1 LLTTCK
7 EDYLDFELTEEQK
20 MFQSMLRDFVNNE
33 ISPYAGEWDESE
45 EFPAETIKKM
55 AELGLCGLHLPEE
68 YGGSGD
74 DITFVLAC
82 EELARGSGGFSSIY
96 ITTVSLAIG
105 PIVMFGSEAQKRKYI
120 PRVANE
126 GATVAFA
133 LTEAM
138 AGSDVAALDMKYTK
152 DGDHYVLNGTKIFIT
167 NGAEADFLVTFAT
180 CDKSLGYKGISAFI
194 VDKGTPGFSVGK
206 LEKKMGLHPAS
217 AAELVFDN
225 CKVPAENLLGG
236 EGQGFKIALR
246 AIDSCR
252 VSIAAQSVG
261 LAQAAYDAAVAY
273 ARERKQFGVE
283 IARHQGIQFMIADM
297 AVDLDAARLLT
308 YRAAWQQQTT
318 GVVNAKEPAMAKL
331 FASEAAHRIAHR
343 AIQIH
348 GGYGYTKEFAVERIY
363 RDQRIMELFEGTSEM
378 QRWTIARQITNLK

>member
-1 LLTTCK
+1 M
-7 EDYLDFELTEEQK
+7 DFELTEEHK
-20 MFQSMLRDFVNNE
+20 MLQSVLRDFVNNE
-33 ISPYAGEWDESE
+33 VVPYAATWDETGD
-45 EFPAETIKKM
+45 FPVEALNKM
-55 AELGLCGLHLPEE
+55 VELGLFGLHLPEE

-74 DITFVLAC
+74 DLSFVIAC
-82 EELARGSGGFSSIY
+82 EELGRGSGGLSSIY

-105 PIVMFGSEAQKRKYI
+105 PIVMFGNEKQKRAYI

-138 AGSDVAALDMKYTK
+138 AGSDVAALDMKYSRE
-152 DGDHYVLNGTKIFIT
+152 GDYYVLNGTKIFIT

-180 CDKSLGYKGISAFI
+180 RDKTMGHKGISAFI
-194 VDKGTPGFSVGK
+194 VNRDTPGFSVGK

-225 CKVPAENLLGG
+225 CKVPAEDLLGE
-236 EGQGFKIALR
+236 EGQGFKIALK

-261 LAQAAYDAAVAY
+261 LAHAAYDAAVAY
-273 ARERKQFGVE
+273 AKERKQFGVE

-308 YRAAWQQQTT
+308 YRAAWQQQAT
-318 GVVNAKEPAMAKL
+318 GEVSAKEPAMAKL
-331 FASEAAHRIAHR
+331 FASEAAHRIAHK

-348 GGYGYTKEFAVERIY
+348 GGYGYTREFGVERIY

-378 QRWTIARQITNLK
+378 QRWTIARQITGLR

>member
-1 LLTTCK
+1 M
-7 EDYLDFELTEEQK
+7 DFELNEEQK
-20 MFQSMLRDFVNNE
+20 MFRSMLRDFVDNE
-33 ISPYAGEWDESE
+33 VAPYAAEWDENE
-45 EFPAETIKKM
+45 VFPAETIKKM
-55 AELGLCGLHLPEE
+55 AELGICGLHLPEE

-74 DITFVLAC
+74 DVTFVLAC
-82 EELARGSGGFSSIY
+82 EELARGSGGLSSIF
-96 ITTVSLAIG
+96 ITTVSLAIA
-105 PIVMFGSEAQKRKYI
+105 PIVMFGNPEQKAKYV

-138 AGSDVAALDMKYTK
+138 AGSDVANMDMKYTK
-152 DGDHYVLNGTKIFIT
+152 EGDYYILNGTKIFIT

-180 CDKSLGYKGISAFI
+180 SDKSLGYKGISAFI
-194 VDKGTPGFSVGK
+194 VDKDTPGFSVGK

-225 CKVPAENLLGG
+225 CKVPAANLLGE
-236 EGQGFKIALR
+236 EGKGFKVALR
-246 AIDSCR
+246 AIDACR

-273 ARERKQFGVE
+273 AKERKQFGTE
-283 IARHQGIQFMIADM
+283 IARLQGIQFMIADM

-308 YRAAWQQQTT
+308 YRASWQQQKT
-318 GVVNAKEPAMAKL
+318 GEVSAKEPAMAKL
-331 FASEAAHRIAHR
+331 FASEAAHRIAHK
-343 AIQIH
+343 AVQIH

-378 QRWTIARQITNLK
+378 QRWTIARQITGLK

>member
-1 LLTTCK
+1 
-7 EDYLDFELTEEQK
+7 
-20 MFQSMLRDFVNNE
+20 MLRDFVDNE
-33 ISPYAGEWDESE
+33 ITPYAAEWDEE
-45 EFPAETIKKM
+45 ECFPLDTIKKM

-74 DITFVLAC
+74 DLAFILAC
-82 EELARGSGGFSSIY
+82 EELARGSGGLSSIY
-96 ITTVSLAIG
+96 ITTVSLAIA
-105 PIVMFGSEAQKRKYI
+105 PIVMAGNEEQKRKYI
-120 PRVANE
+120 PQVAND

-138 AGSDVAALDMKYTK
+138 AGSDVSALEMKYAQE
-152 DGDHYVLNGTKIFIT
+152 GDYYILNGTKIFIT

-180 CDKSLGYKGISAFI
+180 KDKSLGHRGISAFI
-194 VDKGTPGFSVGK
+194 VDKDTPGFSVGK

-225 CKVPAENLLGG
+225 CKVPAANLLGK
-236 EGQGFKIALR
+236 EGDGFKIALR

-261 LAQAAYDAAVAY
+261 LAQAAYDAAIAY
-273 ARERKQFGVE
+273 AKERKQFGVE

-308 YRAAWQQQTT
+308 YRASWLQQTT
-318 GVVNAKEPAMAKL
+318 GNISAKEPAMAKL
-331 FASEAAHRIAHR
+331 FASEAAHRICHK

-348 GGYGYTKEFAVERIY
+348 GGYGYTREFAVERLY

-378 QRWTIARQITNLK
+378 QRWTIARQITGLK